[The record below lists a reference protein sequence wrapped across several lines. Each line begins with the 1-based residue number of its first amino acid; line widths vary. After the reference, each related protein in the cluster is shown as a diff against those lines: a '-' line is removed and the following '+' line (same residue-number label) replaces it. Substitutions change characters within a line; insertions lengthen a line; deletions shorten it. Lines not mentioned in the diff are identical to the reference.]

1 MNLIHGVLFAVLTFM
16 CSASLSA
23 QSWHAPVVAIQ
34 EIQNTLNTIQNPTPP
49 STQTSIANPES
60 IRPKKVANT
69 PASKDVTLSNLKVAF
84 LQQVLTQIKQGVATG
99 DAVES
104 VHAQFLQ
111 LSGNDFGDRQNQI
124 NTVYLYVVD
133 LLS

>member
-34 EIQNTLNTIQNPTPP
+34 EIQSTLNTLQNPAPP
-49 STQTSIANPES
+49 TNQTSISNPES
-60 IRPKKVANT
+60 IRPTKYANT
-69 PASKDVTLSNLKVAF
+69 PAVKAVVVENLKVAF
-84 LQQVLTQIKQGVATG
+84 LQQVLIQIKQGATTG

-111 LSGNDFGDRQNQI
+111 MPGVDVSDRQNQI

>member
-34 EIQNTLNTIQNPTPP
+34 EIQSTMNTIQNPAPP
-49 STQTSIANPES
+49 TTQTSIANPES

-69 PASKDVTLSNLKVAF
+69 PASKDVALNNLKLAF
-84 LQQVLTQIKQGVATG
+84 LQQVLIEIKQGATTG

-111 LSGNDFGDRQNQI
+111 MPGADGGDRLNQI

>member
-34 EIQNTLNTIQNPTPP
+34 EIQSTLNTIQNPTPP

-69 PASKDVTLSNLKVAF
+69 QASKDVTLNNLKVAF
-84 LQQVLTQIKQGVATG
+84 LQEVLTQIKQGVATG

-111 LSGNDFGDRQNQI
+111 LSGNDFGNRQNQI